1 MIIPYQDSYFEDVC
15 LLCEEYSKEYS
26 KFNNQFNLDFR
37 RARELAKDNCF
48 LMFKDSVLVGILGG
62 VVINSLLSD
71 DLIFQE
77 VIFYVKPEYRKY
89 SKELLKYME
98 LHLKDID
105 VNLMA
110 MNAPSSDNIDIIGRF
125 YNIQGFKE
133 LERIYLK
140 RLQ

>member
-15 LLCEEYSKEYS
+15 LLCEEYSKEYL
-26 KFNNQFNLDFR
+26 KFNNKFNLEFR

-48 LMFKDSVLVGILGG
+48 LMFKDSVLVGVLGG
-62 VVINSLLSD
+62 VIINSLLSD

-89 SKELLKYME
+89 SKELLKSME

>member
-15 LLCEEYSKEYS
+15 LLCEEYSKEYL
-26 KFNNQFNLDFR
+26 KFNNKFNLDFR

-48 LMFKDSVLVGILGG
+48 LMFKNNILVGILGG
-62 VVINSLLSD
+62 VIINSLLSD